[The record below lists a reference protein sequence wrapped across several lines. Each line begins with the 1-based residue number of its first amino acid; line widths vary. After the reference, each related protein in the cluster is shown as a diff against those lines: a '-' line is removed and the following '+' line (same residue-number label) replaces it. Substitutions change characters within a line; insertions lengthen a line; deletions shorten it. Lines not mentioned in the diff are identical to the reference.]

1 MSDVVDFLPVDKH
14 ESVLQVDFNTLG
26 IKVSYKVI
34 LSLLLGII
42 KHPQSIQS
50 SKFTISLQYL
60 KKEVRNGVHFL
71 QADKHESFYKS
82 ALSLL
87 TEAARHVQSTKNR
100 ELVIFLQYKKEKG
113 FATAFVFYCD
123 AKHLDILRGSSHV
136 RCYLS
141 LHVLVLL
148 KW

>member
-1 MSDVVDFLPVDKH
+1 MSDEVDFLPVDKH

-26 IKVSYKVI
+26 IKVSYRVI

-50 SKFTISLQYL
+50 NKFTISLQYL
-60 KKEVRNGVHFL
+60 KKEVRNAVHFL

-100 ELVIFLQYKKEKG
+100 ELVIFLQYKKKC
-113 FATAFVFYCD
+113 FD
-123 AKHLDILRGSSHV
+123 AKHLDILWGSSPV

-141 LHVLVLL
+141 LQVLVLL
-148 KW
+148 KWQLFVRAKM

>member
-1 MSDVVDFLPVDKH
+1 MNDEVDFLPVDKH
-14 ESVLQVDFNTLG
+14 ESVLQVDFNTVG

-50 SKFTISLQYL
+50 NMFTISLQYL

-100 ELVIFLQYKKEKG
+100 ELVIFLQYKKEK
-113 FATAFVFYCD
+113 V
-123 AKHLDILRGSSHV
+123 SQ
-136 RCYLS
+136 
-141 LHVLVLL
+141 LVLYSIVMQNI
-148 KW
+148 